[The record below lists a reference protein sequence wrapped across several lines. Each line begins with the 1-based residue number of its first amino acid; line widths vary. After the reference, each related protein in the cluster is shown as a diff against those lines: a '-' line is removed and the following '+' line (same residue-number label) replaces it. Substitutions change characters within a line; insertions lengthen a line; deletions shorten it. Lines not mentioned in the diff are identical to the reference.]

1 MRNITQNSDALLLS
15 HPRGGVQKNVSPALT
30 EHKLYTKTVPC
41 SNLNSPATLMNLS
54 FFQGS
59 SLTSTA
65 VNAASRL
72 NGK

>member
-1 MRNITQNSDALLLS
+1 MRNITHNSDALLLS

-41 SNLNSPATLMNLS
+41 SNLNSAATLMNLS

-59 SLTSTA
+59 SRLLPSTLFSA
-65 VNAASRL
+65 
-72 NGK
+72 